1 MLGFLVIHP
10 NFIVGFILIMSL
22 PRLWSLFRKK
32 SDEQRRYFEVTP
44 GRRLAM
50 AGMYFGLIVFLL
62 LGMALTHIVPAQL

>member
-1 MLGFLVIHP
+1 MVLLVLRP
-10 NFIVGFILIMSL
+10 NFLIGLILLLSL

-62 LGMALTHIVPAQL
+62 LGMALTQIVPASQL